1 MSYWG
6 AIVSVTSPARLKAIP
21 GFCALAALLVGLG
34 WAPAG
39 PQMPAGAQIITGE
52 IKGTVTDS
60 GKPLVGAV
68 VNLANVHAGKSFK
81 VKTDDFGRFV
91 IPDAPY
97 GYYDLEVVSWEG
109 DRLLKQQISITGE
122 GSSRTATVNIDV
134 SRSKVTSALP
144 DNPEAYGTIR
154 TLPEPTAKNK
164 RQLAKEVQ
172 KQNEKVSEM
181 NALILQ
187 ANAAILAQKWEEA
200 LGPLQELTGMR
211 PDDWEYLCSLGD
223 AQYHLG
229 QYQDAIGSYESGLLA
244 AGDVSAIDLRT
255 ADTESVRRKTVVSR
269 MLNNEGMVFNKLNKT
284 KQAIA
289 AYSKAAALAPD
300 PSMAYFNLCVTQ
312 YNLKNVEGTIAACDK
327 AISVD
332 PSKVETYYFKG
343 ALLVYANQP
352 ALTGKVTAP
361 PEGAA
366 EALKKYLELAP
377 DGEHAKEVRAMLNYL
392 SALANAAAG
401 NTKKN

>member
-1 MSYWG
+1 M
-6 AIVSVTSPARLKAIP
+6 KAIP
-21 GFCALAALLVGLG
+21 AFCGLAALLAGIG
-34 WAPAG
+34 WAPAR
-39 PQMPAGAQIITGE
+39 AQTPTGE

-60 GKPLVGAV
+60 GKPLAGAV
-68 VNLANVHAGKSFK
+68 VNLANVHSGKTFK
-81 VKTDDFGRFV
+81 IKTDDFGRFV
-91 IPDAPY
+91 VPEAPY
-97 GYYDLEVVSWEG
+97 GYYELEVVSREG
-109 DRLLKQQISITGE
+109 DRLLKQQISITSE

-154 TLPEPTAKNK
+154 TLPEPTTKNK
-164 RQLAKEVQ
+164 RQLAKEIQ

-211 PDDWEYLCSLGD
+211 PDDWEYLCILGD

-244 AGDVSAIDLRT
+244 AGDVSAIDLKT
-255 ADTESVRRKTVVSR
+255 ADAESARRKTVVSR
-269 MLNNEGMVFNKLNKT
+269 MLNNEGIVYNKLHRT
-284 KQAIA
+284 KEAMA
-289 AYSKAAALAPD
+289 AYAKAAALAPD
-300 PSMAYFNLCVTQ
+300 PSMAYFNVCVTQ

-332 PSKVETYYFKG
+332 PSKAEAYYFKG

-366 EALKKYLELAP
+366 EALQKYLELAP
-377 DGEHAKEVRAMLNYL
+377 DGEHAKEVRATLNYL
-392 SALANAAAG
+392 SVLANAAAG
-401 NTKKN
+401 KTKKN